1 MKRFL
6 ISRFLQM
13 MLVLFLAS
21 FAAYNLMGLMPG
33 DPIDLL
39 VQSNPSM
46 TSEDIARLK
55 AEQGLDKPVYVR
67 YFIWLKDAMHGDL
80 VYSRMFAQPAID
92 VLWDAMKNTLI
103 LVGSGTLLSILIAL
117 PIGVLCAVKKN
128 KATDYIISG
137 LTYLFL
143 STPAAWLALMLIM
156 VFAVVLPVFP
166 AGGTGE
172 AEGAEGLAKL
182 EYMILPILSLT
193 LLSIASISRFMRSSM
208 LEVFRQDFVRTAK
221 AKGLS
226 STRVLLK
233 HCIKNGMLPMIT
245 VLAMDVAGLMS
256 GAVLTETI
264 FSWPGIGKL
273 TVDSINGNDYNVAM
287 LCFMV
292 ATTAILVMNFI
303 ADILYSKVDPRIDL
317 TKGGVQ

>member
-1 MKRFL
+1 MTSFF
-6 ISRFLQM
+6 ISRILQM
-13 MLVLFLAS
+13 LLVLLLAS

-39 VQSNPSM
+39 AQSDPNI

-67 YFIWLKDAMHGDL
+67 YFVWLGDALQGDL
-80 VYSRMFAQPAID
+80 GYSRMFSQPAID
-92 VLWDAMKNTLI
+92 VLWDAMKNTLV
-103 LVGSGTLLSILIAL
+103 LVGSGTLLSIFIAL
-117 PIGVLCAVKKN
+117 PIGIICAVKQN

-137 LTYLFL
+137 LTYVFL

-156 VFAVVLPVFP
+156 IFSVVFPIFP

-172 AEGAEGLAKL
+172 ADGVEGLDKL

-221 AKGLS
+221 AKGAS
-226 STRVLLK
+226 STRVLFK

-245 VLAMDVAGLMS
+245 VLAMDVAALMS

-273 TVDSINGNDYNVAM
+273 TVDSINGSDYNVAM

-292 ATTAILVMNFI
+292 ATTAILIMNFI

-317 TKGGVQ
+317 TKGGNK

>member
-1 MKRFL
+1 MKKFL
-6 ISRFLQM
+6 ISRLLQM
-13 MLVLFLAS
+13 LLVLFLAS

-39 VQSNPSM
+39 VQSNPHL
-46 TSEDIARLK
+46 TPEDLARLK
-55 AEQGLDKPVYVR
+55 AEQGLDKPVYLR
-67 YFIWLKDAMHGDL
+67 YFTWLGNAMHGDL
-80 VYSRMFAQPAID
+80 GYSRMFSQPALD
-92 VLWDAMKNTLI
+92 VLWDAMKNTLL
-103 LVGSGTLLSILIAL
+103 LVGCGTLLSILIAL
-117 PIGVLCAVKKN
+117 PLGVICALKKN
-128 KATDYIISG
+128 KVTDYVISG
-137 LTYLFL
+137 LTYVFL

-156 VFAVVLPVFP
+156 MFAVVLPIFP

-172 AEGAEGLAKL
+172 AEGVEGLARL

-208 LEVFRQDFVRTAK
+208 LEVFRQDYVRTAK

-226 STRVLLK
+226 SMRVLVK

-292 ATTAILVMNFI
+292 ATAAILVMNFI

-317 TKGGVQ
+317 TKGGIQ

>member
-1 MKRFL
+1 MKKFL
-6 ISRFLQM
+6 ISRLLQM
-13 MLVLFLAS
+13 LLVLFLAS

-39 VQSNPSM
+39 AQSNPHL
-46 TSEDIARLK
+46 TPEDIARLR
-55 AEQGLDKPVYVR
+55 AEQGLDKPVYLR
-67 YFIWLKDAMHGDL
+67 YFTWLGNAMHGDL
-80 VYSRMFAQPAID
+80 GYSRMFSQPALD
-92 VLWDAMKNTLI
+92 VLWEAMKNTLL

-117 PIGVLCAVKKN
+117 PLGVICALKKN
-128 KATDYIISG
+128 KVTDYVISG
-137 LTYLFL
+137 LTYVFL

-156 VFAVVLPVFP
+156 MFAVILPIFP

-172 AEGAEGLAKL
+172 AEGVEGLARL
-182 EYMILPILSLT
+182 EYMILPIFSLT

-208 LEVFRQDFVRTAK
+208 LEVFRQDYVRTAK

-226 STRVLLK
+226 SMRVLVK

-292 ATTAILVMNFI
+292 ATAAILVMNFI

-317 TKGGVQ
+317 TKGGIQ

>member
-1 MKRFL
+1 MKKFL
-6 ISRFLQM
+6 ISRLLQM
-13 MLVLFLAS
+13 LLVLFLAS

-39 VQSNPSM
+39 AQSNPHL
-46 TSEDIARLK
+46 TPEDIARLK
-55 AEQGLDKPVYVR
+55 AEQGLDKPVYLR
-67 YFIWLKDAMHGDL
+67 YFTWLGNAMHGDL
-80 VYSRMFAQPAID
+80 GYSRMFSQPALD
-92 VLWDAMKNTLI
+92 VLWDAMKNTLL

-117 PIGVLCAVKKN
+117 PLGVICALKKN
-128 KATDYIISG
+128 KVTDYVISG
-137 LTYLFL
+137 LTYVFL

-156 VFAVVLPVFP
+156 MFAVILPIFP

-172 AEGAEGLAKL
+172 AEGVEGLARL
-182 EYMILPILSLT
+182 EYMILPIFSLT

-208 LEVFRQDFVRTAK
+208 LEVFRQDYVRTAK

-226 STRVLLK
+226 SIRVLVK

-292 ATTAILVMNFI
+292 ATAAILVMNFI

-317 TKGGVQ
+317 TKGGIQ

>member
-1 MKRFL
+1 MTSFF
-6 ISRFLQM
+6 ISRILQM
-13 MLVLFLAS
+13 LLVLLLVS

-39 VQSNPSM
+39 AQSDPNI

-67 YFIWLKDAMHGDL
+67 YFVWLGDALQGDL
-80 VYSRMFAQPAID
+80 GYSRMFSQPAID
-92 VLWDAMKNTLI
+92 VLWDAMKNTLV
-103 LVGSGTLLSILIAL
+103 LVGSGTLLSIFIAL
-117 PIGVLCAVKKN
+117 PIGIICAVKQN

-137 LTYLFL
+137 LTYVFL

-156 VFAVVLPVFP
+156 IFSVVFPIFP

-172 AEGAEGLAKL
+172 ADGVEGLDKL

-221 AKGLS
+221 AKGAS
-226 STRVLLK
+226 STRVLFK

-245 VLAMDVAGLMS
+245 VLAMDVAALMS

-264 FSWPGIGKL
+264 FSWRGIGKL
-273 TVDSINGNDYNVAM
+273 TVDSINGSDYNVAM

-317 TKGGVQ
+317 TKGGNK

>member
-13 MLVLFLAS
+13 VLVLFLAS

-46 TSEDIARLK
+46 TSEDVARLK
-55 AEQGLDKPVYVR
+55 AELGLDKPVYVR
-67 YFIWLKDAMHGDL
+67 YFVWLTDAVHGDL
-80 VYSRMFAQPAID
+80 GYSRMFAQPALD

-103 LVGSGTLLSILIAL
+103 LVGSGTLLSISIAL
-117 PIGVLCAVKKN
+117 PVGVLCAVRQN

-156 VFAVVLPVFP
+156 IFAVVLPIFP

-172 AEGAEGLAKL
+172 AEGAQGLAKL

-226 STRVLLK
+226 SKRVLLK

-317 TKGGVQ
+317 TRGGIQ

>member
-1 MKRFL
+1 MKSFY
-6 ISRFLQM
+6 ISRILQM
-13 MLVLFLAS
+13 VLVLFLAS

-39 VQSNPSM
+39 AQSNPNI

-55 AEQGLDKPVYVR
+55 AELGLDQPVYVR
-67 YFIWLKDAMHGDL
+67 YFIWLGDALQGNLGD
-80 VYSRMFAQPAID
+80 SRVFKMPAID
-92 VLWDAMKNTLI
+92 VLWDAMKNTLL
-103 LVGSGTLLSILIAL
+103 LVGSGTLLSIFIAL
-117 PIGVLCAVKKN
+117 PIGIICAVKQN

-137 LTYLFL
+137 ITYFFL

-156 VFAVVLPVFP
+156 VFSVMLPIFP

-172 AEGAEGLAKL
+172 AEGVQGLEKL
-182 EYMILPILSLT
+182 RYMALPILSLT

-221 AKGLS
+221 AKGAS
-226 STRVLLK
+226 SSRVLFK

-245 VLAMDVAGLMS
+245 VLAMDVATLMS

-273 TVDSINGNDYNVAM
+273 TVDSINNNDYNVAM

-292 ATTAILVMNFI
+292 ATFAILIMNFI

-317 TKGGVQ
+317 TKGNR

>member
-1 MKRFL
+1 MKKFL
-6 ISRFLQM
+6 ISRLLQM
-13 MLVLFLAS
+13 LLVLFLAS

-39 VQSNPSM
+39 AQSNPHL
-46 TSEDIARLK
+46 TPEDLARLK
-55 AEQGLDKPVYVR
+55 AEQGLDKPIYLR
-67 YFIWLKDAMHGDL
+67 YFTWLGNAIHGDL
-80 VYSRMFAQPAID
+80 GYSRMFSQPALD
-92 VLWDAMKNTLI
+92 VLWEAMKNTLL

-117 PIGVLCAVKKN
+117 PLGVICALKKN
-128 KATDYIISG
+128 KVTDYVISG
-137 LTYLFL
+137 LTYVFL

-156 VFAVVLPVFP
+156 MFAVILPIFP

-172 AEGAEGLAKL
+172 AEGVEGLARL

-208 LEVFRQDFVRTAK
+208 LEVFRQDYVRTAK

-226 STRVLLK
+226 SMRVLVR

-292 ATTAILVMNFI
+292 ATAAILVMNFI

-317 TKGGVQ
+317 TKGGIQ

>member
-1 MKRFL
+1 MKRYL
-6 ISRFLQM
+6 ISRVLQM
-13 MLVLFLAS
+13 ILVLLLAS

-39 VQSNPSM
+39 AQHDPNI
-46 TSEDIARLK
+46 TTEDIARLK

-67 YFIWLKDAMHGDL
+67 YFLWLSDALQGDL
-80 VYSRMFAQPAID
+80 GYSRMFSQPAVD

-103 LVGSGTLLSILIAL
+103 LVGSGTLLSIFIAL
-117 PIGVLCAVKKN
+117 PIGILCAVKQN

-137 LTYLFL
+137 FTYLFL

-156 VFAVVLPVFP
+156 LFSVVYPIFP

-172 AEGAEGLAKL
+172 ADGAQGLDKL
-182 EYMILPILSLT
+182 EYMVLPILSLT

-221 AKGLS
+221 AKGAS
-226 STRVLLK
+226 SLRVLFK
-233 HCIKNGMLPMIT
+233 HCVKNGMLPMIT
-245 VLAMDVAGLMS
+245 VLAMDVAALVS

-273 TVDSINGNDYNVAM
+273 TVDAINGSDYNVAM
-287 LCFMV
+287 SCFMV

-303 ADILYSKVDPRIDL
+303 ADLLYSKVDPRINL
-317 TKGGVQ
+317 SKGGQS

>member
-6 ISRFLQM
+6 ISRLLQM
-13 MLVLFLAS
+13 LLVLFLAS

-39 VQSNPSM
+39 VQSNPHL
-46 TSEDIARLK
+46 TPKDLARLK
-55 AEQGLDKPVYVR
+55 AEQGLDKPVYLR
-67 YFIWLKDAMHGDL
+67 YFTWLGNAMHGDL
-80 VYSRMFAQPAID
+80 GYSRMFSQPALD
-92 VLWDAMKNTLI
+92 VLWDAMKNTLL

-117 PIGVLCAVKKN
+117 PLGVICALKKN
-128 KATDYIISG
+128 KVTDYVISG
-137 LTYLFL
+137 LTYVFL

-156 VFAVVLPVFP
+156 MFAVVLPIFP

-172 AEGAEGLAKL
+172 AEGVEGLARL

-208 LEVFRQDFVRTAK
+208 LEVFRQDYVRTAK

-226 STRVLLK
+226 SMRVLVK

-292 ATTAILVMNFI
+292 ATAAILVMNFI

-317 TKGGVQ
+317 TKGGIQ

>member
-1 MKRFL
+1 MKRF
-6 ISRFLQM
+6 IFSRLLQM
-13 MLVLFLAS
+13 LLVLLLAS

-33 DPIDLL
+33 DPIDLM
-39 VQSNPSM
+39 VQNNPHI
-46 TSEDIARLK
+46 TAEDVARLK

-67 YFIWLKDAMHGDL
+67 YFHWLGDALQGEL
-80 VYSRMFAQPAID
+80 GYSRMFSQPAIS
-92 VLWDAMKNTLI
+92 VLWEAMKNTLI
-103 LVGSGTLLSILIAL
+103 LVGCGTLLSILIAL
-117 PIGVLCAVKKN
+117 PVGVLCAVKQN
-128 KATDYIISG
+128 RFTDYLISG
-137 LTYLFL
+137 ITYLFL

-156 VFAVVLPVFP
+156 LFSVVYPIFP

-172 AEGAEGLAKL
+172 ADGAEGFERLR
-182 EYMILPILSLT
+182 YMILPILSLT

-221 AKGLS
+221 AKGAS
-226 STRVLLK
+226 SARVLFK

-245 VLAMDVAGLMS
+245 VLAMDIAALMS

-273 TVDSINGNDYNVAM
+273 TVDAINGSDYNVAM

-292 ATTAILVMNFI
+292 ATTAILVMNFV

-317 TKGGVQ
+317 TKGSPS

>member
-1 MKRFL
+1 MF
-6 ISRFLQM
+6 
-13 MLVLFLAS
+13 LVLFLAS

-39 VQSNPSM
+39 AQSDPNI

-67 YFIWLKDAMHGDL
+67 YFVWLGDALQGDL
-80 VYSRMFAQPAID
+80 GYSRMFSQPAID
-92 VLWDAMKNTLI
+92 VLWDAMKNTLV
-103 LVGSGTLLSILIAL
+103 LVGSGTLLSIFIAL
-117 PIGVLCAVKKN
+117 PLGIICAVKQN

-156 VFAVVLPVFP
+156 IFSVVYPIFP

-172 AEGAEGLAKL
+172 ADGAEGLEKL
-182 EYMILPILSLT
+182 QYMVLPILSLT

-221 AKGLS
+221 AKGAS
-226 STRVLLK
+226 STRVLFK

-245 VLAMDVAGLMS
+245 VLAMDVAALMS

-273 TVDSINGNDYNVAM
+273 TVDSINGSDYNVAM

-317 TKGGVQ
+317 TKGGNK

>member
-1 MKRFL
+1 MKSFF
-6 ISRFLQM
+6 ISRILQM
-13 MLVLFLAS
+13 FLVLFLAS

-39 VQSNPSM
+39 AQSDPNI

-67 YFIWLKDAMHGDL
+67 YFVWLGDALQGDL
-80 VYSRMFAQPAID
+80 GYSRMFSQPAID
-92 VLWDAMKNTLI
+92 VLWDAMKNTLV
-103 LVGSGTLLSILIAL
+103 LVGSGTLLSIFIAL
-117 PIGVLCAVKKN
+117 PLGIICAVKQN

-156 VFAVVLPVFP
+156 IFSVVYPIFP

-172 AEGAEGLAKL
+172 ADGAEGLEKL
-182 EYMILPILSLT
+182 QYMVLPILSLT

-221 AKGLS
+221 AKGAS
-226 STRVLLK
+226 STRVLFK

-245 VLAMDVAGLMS
+245 VLAMDVAALMS

-273 TVDSINGNDYNVAM
+273 TVDSINGSDYNVAM

-317 TKGGVQ
+317 TKGGNK

>member
-1 MKRFL
+1 MKKFL
-6 ISRFLQM
+6 ISRLLQM
-13 MLVLFLAS
+13 LLVLFLAS

-39 VQSNPSM
+39 VQSNPHL
-46 TSEDIARLK
+46 TPEDLARLK
-55 AEQGLDKPVYVR
+55 AEQGLDKPVYLR
-67 YFIWLKDAMHGDL
+67 YFTWLGNAMHGDL
-80 VYSRMFAQPAID
+80 GYSRMFSQPALD
-92 VLWDAMKNTLI
+92 VLWDAMKNTLL

-117 PIGVLCAVKKN
+117 PLGVICALKKN
-128 KATDYIISG
+128 KVTDYVISG
-137 LTYLFL
+137 LTYVFL

-156 VFAVVLPVFP
+156 MFAVVLPIFP

-172 AEGAEGLAKL
+172 AEGVEGLARL

-208 LEVFRQDFVRTAK
+208 LEVFRQDYVRTAK

-226 STRVLLK
+226 SMRVLVK

-292 ATTAILVMNFI
+292 ATAAILVMNFI

-317 TKGGVQ
+317 TKGGIQ

>member
-1 MKRFL
+1 MKSFF
-6 ISRFLQM
+6 ISRILQM
-13 MLVLFLAS
+13 LLVLFLAS

-33 DPIDLL
+33 DPIDLMA
-39 VQSNPSM
+39 QHDPNIS
-46 TSEDIARLK
+46 SEDIARLK
-55 AEQGLDKPVYVR
+55 AELGLDKPVYVR
-67 YFIWLKDAMHGDL
+67 YFHWLGNAVQGDL
-80 VYSRMFAQPAID
+80 GYSRMFSLPAID
-92 VLWDAMKNTLI
+92 VLWDAIKNTLL
-103 LVGSGTLLSILIAL
+103 LVGSGTLLSIFIAL
-117 PIGVLCAVKKN
+117 PIGVICAVKQN

-137 LTYLFL
+137 VTYLFL

-156 VFAVVLPVFP
+156 IFSVVYPIFP

-172 AEGAEGLAKL
+172 AEGAEGFDKL
-182 EYMILPILSLT
+182 KYMVLPILSLT

-221 AKGLS
+221 AKGAS
-226 STRVLLK
+226 STRVLFK

-245 VLAMDVAGLMS
+245 VLAMDVAALMS

-292 ATTAILVMNFI
+292 ATSAILIMNFV
-303 ADILYSKVDPRIDL
+303 ADILYSKVDPRINL
-317 TKGGVQ
+317 TRGTN

>member
-1 MKRFL
+1 MKKFL
-6 ISRFLQM
+6 ISRLLQM
-13 MLVLFLAS
+13 LLVLFLAS

-39 VQSNPSM
+39 AQSNPHL
-46 TSEDIARLK
+46 TPEDIARLK
-55 AEQGLDKPVYVR
+55 AEQGLDKPVYLR
-67 YFIWLKDAMHGDL
+67 YFTWLGNAMHGDL
-80 VYSRMFAQPAID
+80 GYSRMFSQPALD
-92 VLWDAMKNTLI
+92 VLWEAMKNTLL

-117 PIGVLCAVKKN
+117 PLGVICALKKN
-128 KATDYIISG
+128 KVTDYVISG
-137 LTYLFL
+137 LTYVFL

-156 VFAVVLPVFP
+156 MFAVILPIFP

-172 AEGAEGLAKL
+172 AEGVEGLARL
-182 EYMILPILSLT
+182 EYMILPIFSLT

-208 LEVFRQDFVRTAK
+208 LEVFRQDYVRTAK

-226 STRVLLK
+226 SIRVLVK

-292 ATTAILVMNFI
+292 ATAAILVMNFI

-317 TKGGVQ
+317 TKGGIQ

>member
-1 MKRFL
+1 MKKFL
-6 ISRFLQM
+6 ISRLLQM
-13 MLVLFLAS
+13 LLVLFLAS

-39 VQSNPSM
+39 VQSNPHL
-46 TSEDIARLK
+46 TPEDLARLK
-55 AEQGLDKPVYVR
+55 AEQGLDKPVYLR
-67 YFIWLKDAMHGDL
+67 YFTWLGNAMHGDL
-80 VYSRMFAQPAID
+80 GYSRMFSQPALD
-92 VLWDAMKNTLI
+92 VLWDAMKNTLL

-117 PIGVLCAVKKN
+117 PLGVICALKKN
-128 KATDYIISG
+128 KVTDYVISG
-137 LTYLFL
+137 LTYVFL

-156 VFAVVLPVFP
+156 MFAVILPIFP

-172 AEGAEGLAKL
+172 AEGVEGLARL

-208 LEVFRQDFVRTAK
+208 LEVFRQDYVRTAK

-226 STRVLLK
+226 SMRVLVK

-292 ATTAILVMNFI
+292 ATAAILVMNFI

-317 TKGGVQ
+317 TKGGIQ

>member
-1 MKRFL
+1 MKKFA
-6 ISRFLQM
+6 ISRLLQM

-39 VQSNPSM
+39 VQSNPHL
-46 TSEDIARLK
+46 TPEDIARLK
-55 AEQGLDKPVYVR
+55 AEQGLDKPIYLR
-67 YFIWLKDAMHGDL
+67 YFTWLGNAVHGDL
-80 VYSRMFAQPAID
+80 GYSRMFSQPALD
-92 VLWDAMKNTLI
+92 VLWDAMKNTLV

-117 PIGVLCAVKKN
+117 PLGVICAVKKN
-128 KATDYIISG
+128 KVTDYVISG
-137 LTYLFL
+137 LTYVFL

-156 VFAVVLPVFP
+156 MFAVILPVFP

-172 AEGAEGLAKL
+172 AEGVKGLARL

-208 LEVFRQDFVRTAK
+208 LEVFRQDYVRTAK

-226 STRVLLK
+226 SMRVLVK

-292 ATTAILVMNFI
+292 ATAAILVMNFI

-317 TKGGVQ
+317 TKGGIQ

>member
-1 MKRFL
+1 MF
-6 ISRFLQM
+6 
-13 MLVLFLAS
+13 LVLFLAS

-39 VQSNPSM
+39 AQSDPNI

-67 YFIWLKDAMHGDL
+67 YFVWLGDALQGDL
-80 VYSRMFAQPAID
+80 GYSRMFSQPAID
-92 VLWDAMKNTLI
+92 VLWDAMKNTLV

-117 PIGVLCAVKKN
+117 PLGIICAVKQN

-156 VFAVVLPVFP
+156 IFSVVYPIFP

-172 AEGAEGLAKL
+172 ADGAEGLEKL
-182 EYMILPILSLT
+182 QYMVLPILSLT

-221 AKGLS
+221 AKGAS
-226 STRVLLK
+226 STRVLFK

-245 VLAMDVAGLMS
+245 VLAMDVAALMS

-273 TVDSINGNDYNVAM
+273 TVDSINGSDYNVAM

-317 TKGGVQ
+317 TKGGNK

>member
-1 MKRFL
+1 MKKFL
-6 ISRFLQM
+6 ISRLLQM
-13 MLVLFLAS
+13 LLVLFLAS

-39 VQSNPSM
+39 VQSNPHL
-46 TSEDIARLK
+46 TPEDLARLK
-55 AEQGLDKPVYVR
+55 AEQGLDKPVYLR
-67 YFIWLKDAMHGDL
+67 YFTWLGNAMHGDL
-80 VYSRMFAQPAID
+80 GYSRMFSQPALD
-92 VLWDAMKNTLI
+92 VLWDAMKNTLL

-117 PIGVLCAVKKN
+117 PLGVICALKKN
-128 KATDYIISG
+128 KLTDYVISG
-137 LTYLFL
+137 LTYVFL

-156 VFAVVLPVFP
+156 MFAVVLPIFP

-172 AEGAEGLAKL
+172 AEGVEGLARL

-208 LEVFRQDFVRTAK
+208 LEVFRQDYVRTAK

-226 STRVLLK
+226 SMRVLVK

-292 ATTAILVMNFI
+292 ATAAILVMNFI

-317 TKGGVQ
+317 TKGGIQ

>member
-1 MKRFL
+1 MKQFY

-13 MLVLFLAS
+13 LFVLLLVS

-33 DPIDLL
+33 DPIDLMA
-39 VQSNPSM
+39 QHDPNIS
-46 TSEDIARLK
+46 SEDIARLK
-55 AEQGLDKPVYVR
+55 AQQGLDKPVYVR
-67 YFIWLKDAMHGDL
+67 YFLWLGAALQGDL
-80 VYSRMFAQPAID
+80 GYSRLFSQPAIE
-92 VLWDAMKNTLI
+92 VMWEAMKNTFI
-103 LVGSGTLLSILIAL
+103 LVGCGTLLSIMIAL
-117 PIGVLCAVKKN
+117 PVGVICAVKQN
-128 KATDYIISG
+128 RATDYIISG

-156 VFAVVLPVFP
+156 LFAVLYPVFP

-172 AEGAEGLAKL
+172 AEGVEGLAKL
-182 EYMILPILSLT
+182 KYMILPILSLT

-221 AKGLS
+221 AKGAS
-226 STRVLLK
+226 SSRVLFK

-245 VLAMDVAGLMS
+245 VLAMDVAALMS

-273 TVDSINGNDYNVAM
+273 TVDAIHGNDYNVAM
-287 LCFMV
+287 LCFMF
-292 ATTAILVMNFI
+292 ATTAILVMNFV

-317 TKGGVQ
+317 TKGKTA

>member
-1 MKRFL
+1 MKKFL
-6 ISRFLQM
+6 ISRLLQM
-13 MLVLFLAS
+13 LLVLFLAS

-39 VQSNPSM
+39 AQSNPHL
-46 TSEDIARLK
+46 TPEDIARLK
-55 AEQGLDKPVYVR
+55 AEQGLDKPVYLR
-67 YFIWLKDAMHGDL
+67 YFTWLGNAMHGDL
-80 VYSRMFAQPAID
+80 GYSRMFSQPALD
-92 VLWDAMKNTLI
+92 VLWEAMKNTLL

-117 PIGVLCAVKKN
+117 PLGVICALKKN
-128 KATDYIISG
+128 KVTDYVISG
-137 LTYLFL
+137 LTYVFL

-156 VFAVVLPVFP
+156 MFAVILPIFP

-172 AEGAEGLAKL
+172 AEGVEGLARL
-182 EYMILPILSLT
+182 EYMILPIFSLT

-208 LEVFRQDFVRTAK
+208 LEVFRQDYVRTAK

-226 STRVLLK
+226 SMRVLVK

-292 ATTAILVMNFI
+292 ATAAILVMNFI

-317 TKGGVQ
+317 TKGGIQ